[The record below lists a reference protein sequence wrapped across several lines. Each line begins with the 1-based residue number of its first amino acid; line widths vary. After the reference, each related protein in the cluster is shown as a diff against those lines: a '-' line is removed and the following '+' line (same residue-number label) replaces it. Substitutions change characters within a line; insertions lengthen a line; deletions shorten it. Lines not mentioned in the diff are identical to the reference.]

1 MFWEKA
7 LAQGTE
13 IENPVPGVNSIPDLI
28 LKIADFLFTL
38 AIYILPIVIVGGGLF
53 WITSA
58 GNPEQAEKGKKI
70 ITYSLI
76 GFVIIILAKGLIK
89 LLQNSL
95 GMTQ

>member
-1 MFWEKA
+1 MFFGKA

-13 IENPVPGVNSIPDLI
+13 IESPLPEVNSIPDLI